1 MPAPTEPLETTVSI
15 RWMIPFIRVTGSAP
29 GDLKILA
36 REGIT
41 LRDFVDPDTR
51 ISHRAIMELLAL
63 AVERLGDPEIG
74 IRAGQ
79 RVEPG
84 DYDALEYA
92 ARSCATVR
100 DAINCAVRYQHLMH
114 GGQEARLTEKDDLA
128 TWEWRITDGVEQLP
142 AANDFALVSSGT
154 MGLLYTEATVS
165 TLRAVHFLHK
175 QPASEQMMAAYRRV
189 FGDAKLEFDM
199 GHNALVLVRSHLD
212 SPMSHAHP
220 GLQAAYEQHVSG
232 LLSRLKR
239 DEGVAGRVR
248 AVLVDQL
255 RAGDFSVNTVA
266 RRLAMSV
273 TTLRRRL
280 GEEDT
285 SHREILDE
293 VRRELAQSYLGDASL
308 AISEVAFLLGF
319 SHVTGLYKAFH
330 RWSHGTTPAEF
341 RAQLKRR

>member
-1 MPAPTEPLETTVSI
+1 
-15 RWMIPFIRVTGSAP
+15 
-29 GDLKILA
+29 
-36 REGIT
+36 
-41 LRDFVDPDTR
+41 
-51 ISHRAIMELLAL
+51 
-63 AVERLGDPEIG
+63 
-74 IRAGQ
+74 
-79 RVEPG
+79 
-84 DYDALEYA
+84 
-92 ARSCATVR
+92 
-100 DAINCAVRYQHLMH
+100 
-114 GGQEARLTEKDDLA
+114 
-128 TWEWRITDGVEQLP
+128 
-142 AANDFALVSSGT
+142 
-154 MGLLYTEATVS
+154 
-165 TLRAVHFLHK
+165 
-175 QPASEQMMAAYRRV
+175 
-189 FGDAKLEFDM
+189 M
-199 GHNALVLVRSHLD
+199 GHNALVFLRAHLD
-212 SPMSHAHP
+212 APMSHAHA

-248 AVLVDQL
+248 AVLVEQL
-255 RAGDFSVNTVA
+255 RAGDFSVTTVA

>member
-15 RWMIPFIRVTGSAP
+15 RWMIPFIRITGAAP
-29 GDLKILA
+29 GDIKILA
-36 REGIT
+36 RENIT

-63 AVERLGDPEIG
+63 AVDRLGDPEIG
-74 IRAGQ
+74 IRAGE

-92 ARSCATVR
+92 ARSCANVR
-100 DAINCAVRYQHLMH
+100 DAITCAVRYQHLMH
-114 GGQEARLTEKDDLA
+114 GGQEATLVEKDDVA
-128 TWEWRITDGVEQLP
+128 SWEWRITDGVEQLP
-142 AANDFALVSSGT
+142 AANDFALVSSRT
-154 MGLLYTEATVS
+154 MGRLYTGGKSA
-165 TLRAVHFLHK
+165 LREVHFLHK
-175 QPASEQMMAAYRRV
+175 EPTSPEHMAAYRRV
-189 FGDAKLEFDM
+189 FGEAKLEFDA
-199 GHNALVLVRSHLD
+199 GHNALVLERAHLD
-212 SPMSHAHP
+212 SPMSHAHA

-341 RAQLKRR
+341 RALLKRR

>member
-1 MPAPTEPLETTVSI
+1 MSAPNEPQETTVSI
-15 RWMIPFIRVTGSAP
+15 RWMIPFIRVTGTSP

-51 ISHRAIMELLAL
+51 IRHRAIMELLAM
-63 AVERLGDPEIG
+63 AVQRLGDPEIG
-74 IRAGQ
+74 LRAGE

-92 ARSCATVR
+92 ARSCANLR
-100 DAINCAVRYQHLMH
+100 DAILCAVRYQHLMH
-114 GGQEARLTEKDDLA
+114 GGQEARLIEHGDLA
-128 TWEWRITDGVEQLP
+128 TWQWTITDGVEQLP
-142 AANDFALVSSGT
+142 AANDFALVSSRTLGR
-154 MGLLYTEATVS
+154 LYTGGKSA
-165 TLRAVHFLHK
+165 LREVHFLHAT
-175 QPASEQMMAAYRRV
+175 PTSEEAYRRL
-189 FGDAKLEFDM
+189 FSDAVLKFDM
-199 GHNALVLVRSHLD
+199 GHNALVFDRAHLD
-212 SPMSHAHP
+212 SPMSHAHA

-232 LLSRLKR
+232 LLLRLKR

-248 AVLVDQL
+248 NVLVDQL

-285 SHREILDE
+285 SHRAILDE

-330 RWSHGTTPAEF
+330 RWSEGTTPAEY